1 MRSDKASDR
10 SRRLAYGVTNTI
22 REYDDNVEATAAWDG
37 PLFDIWLNY
46 RPLIEESLGPHGEA
60 ALALHP
66 PPQGGRCLD
75 IGCGLG
81 DTTFRM
87 AELAG
92 PEGHAHGV
100 DVAPRMIGVAQE
112 DLEREGTPNVSFA
125 VADVE
130 SDELGETYDY
140 AFGRCG
146 TMFFANPVPGFRN
159 VRRHL
164 TPGGLLNIVV
174 WRRKLDNDWLHK
186 AERVVE
192 KHLDRPDETDEPTC
206 GPGPFAMANADTVSE
221 MVKSGGYEDIRLAR
235 CDLPYKMGNNLEEAV
250 AFNMAIGPAAEVLR
264 LWGDRV
270 AEIRPTIEAELHE
283 ALEEFVIDDGT
294 VVGPSSTWIV
304 TGRAPA

>member
-1 MRSDKASDR
+1 M
-10 SRRLAYGVTNTI
+10 LAVGDAIPTF
-22 REYDDNVEATAAWDG
+22 EDNVEATAAWDG
-37 PLFDIWLNY
+37 PLFDIWLQY

-66 PPQGGRCLD
+66 PPAGGQCLD

-87 AELAG
+87 AELVG
-92 PEGHAHGV
+92 PEGRSHGV
-100 DVAPRMIGVAQE
+100 DVAPRMIEVAQQ
-112 DLEREGTPNVSFA
+112 DLERAGTPNVSFA

-130 SDELGETYDY
+130 SDDLGGTYDY

-146 TMFFANPVPGFRN
+146 TMFFANPVPAFRN
-159 VRRHL
+159 VRSQL
-164 TPGGLLNIVV
+164 APGGLLNIVV

-186 AERVVE
+186 AELIV
-192 KHLDRPDETDEPTC
+192 KKYLDKPDETDEPTC
-206 GPGPFAMANADTVSE
+206 GPGPFAMANADTVSD
-221 MVKSGGYEDIRLAR
+221 MVKFGGYEDIRLAR
-235 CDLPYKMGNNLEEAV
+235 CDLPYKMGDDLDQAV

-270 AEIRPTIEAELHE
+270 DDIRPTIEAELYE
-283 ALEEFVIDDGT
+283 GLEEFVTEDGS

-304 TGRAPA
+304 TGRAPG